1 MKKNDIIKQL
11 IPGVIVGAV
20 LGGVINT
27 LAGVNT
33 KEIMPNVINAM
44 LASAIPTL
52 LNGTIVL
59 LGTSKILERKLS
71 ILKAFLNNLIYA
83 LIAAVLGFAF
93 SFGLLHGLLNID
105 LKEITVLVNTI
116 VLSILG
122 IVVSTLLAYIALK
135 RYEKSVKFTRR
146 DAKKK

>member
-1 MKKNDIIKQL
+1 MKKKDIIKQL

-71 ILKAFLNNLIYA
+71 VLKAFLNNLIYV